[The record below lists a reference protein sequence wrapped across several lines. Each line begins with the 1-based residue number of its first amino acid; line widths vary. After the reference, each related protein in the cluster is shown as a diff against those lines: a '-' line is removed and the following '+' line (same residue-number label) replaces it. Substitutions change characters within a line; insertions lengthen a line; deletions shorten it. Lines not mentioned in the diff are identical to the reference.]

1 MLFVKHLASYL
12 EPKSHSANSQQNL
25 VKKIFMK
32 NYVISLKNAHQRRQH
47 IVQEFGRHG
56 IDFEFFDA
64 ITPSQVPLLAQK
76 FDINIQN
83 SELTP
88 GELACL
94 FSHIALW
101 QKAKDEN
108 IQHLVVFEDDVY
120 LGENTKL
127 FLENANWI
135 PNACGLL
142 KIEHFI
148 DRLHLGKAIH
158 TFQGRQIKQLQEF
171 NWGTAGYIIYH
182 DMIDTMMTLLKDQF
196 DIKNLPI
203 DHLMF
208 EVAIEKYPSKIYQL
222 SPALCVQSDRPRQ
235 QGSLLSTLEAER
247 QTKRASIPKAKLAI
261 HQKISKE
268 LTRPFMQLK
277 DLLTKQTVKFK

>member
-1 MLFVKHLASYL
+1 MNDKV
-12 EPKSHSANSQQNL
+12 
-25 VKKIFMK
+25 FMK
-32 NYVISLKNAHQRRQH
+32 IHVISLANAHQRRQH
-47 IVQEFGRHG
+47 ITQEFGKHG
-56 IDFEFFDA
+56 VDFEFFDA

-76 FDINIQN
+76 FSINIQN
-83 SELTP
+83 SELTS

-94 FSHIALW
+94 FSHVSLW

-108 IQHLVVFEDDVY
+108 IEHLAVFEDDVY

-127 FLENANWI
+127 FLGNESWI

-148 DRLHLGKAIH
+148 DRLYLGDTIQ
-158 TFQGRQIKQLQEF
+158 TFQGRHIKQLKEF
-171 NWGTAGYIIYH
+171 NWGTAGYIIH
-182 DMIDTMMTLLKDQF
+182 NDMIDIMMKLLKDQF
-196 DIKNLPI
+196 EIQNIPI

-208 EVAIEKYPSKIYQL
+208 ELGIKQHPSKIYQL
-222 SPALCVQSDRPRQ
+222 SPALCIQSDRPRQ

-247 QTKRASIPKAKLAI
+247 QARRASIPKTKLSI
-261 HQKISKE
+261 QQKVFKE
-268 LTRPFMQLK
+268 LVRPFVQLK